1 MLRTVRVWLTILVVL
16 GLGLSAC
23 VPQTTPEQGGG
34 GTSPAP
40 SSTHTPTAQQPYPPQ
55 STPVTPIKLA
65 TVPPTEELIVGKVP
79 AEVMDKIMADLEQR
93 LGSKPEAVTVV
104 KSEAVTW
111 NDGSLGC
118 PKRGVFY
125 IQVLIEG
132 YWVILQVGPTQ
143 YDYHVGSNGTPIVL
157 CEPQ

>member
-1 MLRTVRVWLTILVVL
+1 MLRTVCVWLTILMVL
-16 GLGLSAC
+16 GLAAC
-23 VPQTTPEQGGG
+23 APQTTPTQGDGE
-34 GTSPAP
+34 TSPAP
-40 SSTHTPTAQQPYPPQ
+40 SSTPTPTAQKPYPPQ
-55 STPVTPIKLA
+55 STPVTPIELA
-65 TVPPTEELIVGKVP
+65 TLPPTEGPIVGKVP

-93 LGSKPEAVTVV
+93 LGGKPEAVTVV

-132 YWVILQVGPTQ
+132 YWVILKVGNAQ
-143 YDYHVGSNGTPIVL
+143 YDYHVGSNGTPVVL